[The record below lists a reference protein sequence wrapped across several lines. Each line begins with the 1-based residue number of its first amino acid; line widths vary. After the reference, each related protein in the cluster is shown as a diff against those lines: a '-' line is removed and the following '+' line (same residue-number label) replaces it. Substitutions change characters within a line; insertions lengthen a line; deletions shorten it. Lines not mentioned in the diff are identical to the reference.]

1 MFIKIC
7 FHIHVCA
14 YMHYAFVSMII
25 ICARLLLL
33 LFHISSLAAH
43 TKGIKQNFVP
53 LSSTSMAGEG
63 KGQRGNKVLS
73 CVKLK
78 WGRNR
83 HTRRCG
89 SSKDKGAKRLMCL
102 PAVNSFCFSPWLFNI
117 LVANAWAQPPTQTH
131 PLRQS
136 DTQTKLMHM
145 KQKQAPRRKEKKK
158 NNNHKQKILMHMY
171 ILWVSVATM
180 LCLSRKNV

>member
-117 LVANAWAQPPTQTH
+117 LVANAWAKPPTHTH
-131 PLRQS
+131 PHTHTLSDSQTLKQNLCIWNKSRRQ
-136 DTQTKLMHM
+136 
-145 KQKQAPRRKEKKK
+145 EGKKK
-158 NNNHKQKILMHMY
+158 RKIIIISRKYLC
-171 ILWVSVATM
+171 ICIFCE
-180 LCLSRKNV
+180 CLSRQCFV